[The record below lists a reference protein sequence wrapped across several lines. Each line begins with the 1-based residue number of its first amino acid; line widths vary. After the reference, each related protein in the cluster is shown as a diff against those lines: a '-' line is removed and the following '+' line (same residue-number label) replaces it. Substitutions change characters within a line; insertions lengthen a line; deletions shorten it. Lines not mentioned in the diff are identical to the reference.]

1 MAHRSRVGRPLPASP
16 EGCMKPRLLLAAF
29 AVWSLAGSAWA
40 ATGRP
45 NVLLIIG
52 DDQGWTD
59 FAFTGRPVVR
69 TVASESAGVAGGGVP
84 ECLRDVPAV
93 SAESG
98 LHHHRGTG
106 LRRRSAERSA
116 RGRAAADDAAIQQ
129 EVSVPSPSAAAAFV
143 PLAPGHCRPDR
154 PRVEAVLGDF
164 DLT

>member
-29 AVWSLAGSAWA
+29 AVRSLAGSAWV

-69 TVASESAGVAGGGVP
+69 TVASESAGVAGDGVP

-106 LRRRSAERSA
+106 LRRRSAATIRPRACRSRRCSDSA
-116 RGRAAADDAAIQQ
+116 RGFRTKSIGCGRFRSLGFRALSSRQAA
-129 EVSVPSPSAAAAFV
+129 
-143 PLAPGHCRPDR
+143 C
-154 PRVEAVLGDF
+154 
-164 DLT
+164 